1 MLKSYKYILVVVLA
15 IAIQFESVAQS
26 SIYKDVLLDGKP
38 AKLNTETGEVILV
51 SKVDEKT
58 AVTDSLVRPQSTL
71 TVKDSTKVKSLST
84 DAKSDIQAKT
94 SLVYEIGT
102 PTEQVAKTDFHTVKK
117 GETLYGLSRRY
128 GATLAELKQANNL
141 ETTLI
146 KPGQIL
152 RVQNFEALKDRDTWL
167 VTKGDTLYNI
177 AKRNNTTVDELK
189 RLNNLSSNLIKIG
202 QVLRLK

>member
-51 SKVDEKT
+51 SKLDEKT
-58 AVTDSLVRPQSTL
+58 TVTDSLVRPQSAL
-71 TVKDSTKVKSLST
+71 PIKDSTKVKSLST

-177 AKRNNTTVDELK
+177 AKRNNITVDELK

>member
-51 SKVDEKT
+51 SKLDEKT
-58 AVTDSLVRPQSTL
+58 TVTDSLVRPQSAL
-71 TVKDSTKVKSLST
+71 PIKDSTKVKSLST
-84 DAKSDIQAKT
+84 EAKSDIQAKT

-177 AKRNNTTVDELK
+177 AKRNNITVDELK

>member
-51 SKVDEKT
+51 SKLDEKT
-58 AVTDSLVRPQSTL
+58 TVTDSLVRPQSAL
-71 TVKDSTKVKSLST
+71 PIKDSTKVKSLST